1 MPFRHAVPS
10 DLNAVSATEWVAFYV
25 NDIFARRSLSVS
37 AESTALTE
45 SSHSPEITEVFRVA
59 ESTEGLE
66 LFFAV
71 TSSSERI
78 QEQESKL
85 KGFLFIIVEGRCKR
99 IFQALSS
106 TNQIMATPKKGTNV
120 METTMNGVRD
130 YKYTQEIS
138 QMVFIPML
146 KIGGTFTFY
155 RCSYLVKSRTQTRKP

>member
-10 DLNAVSATEWVAFYV
+10 DLNAVSATEWVGFYV

-45 SSHSPEITEVFRVA
+45 SSHSPDITEVFRVA

-85 KGFLFIIVEGRCKR
+85 KGFLFIIVEGQCKR
-99 IFQALSS
+99 IRLFQALSS
-106 TNQIMATPKKGTNV
+106 TNQAVVYDG
-120 METTMNGVRD
+120 D
-130 YKYTQEIS
+130 TQEGH
-138 QMVFIPML
+138 
-146 KIGGTFTFY
+146 KRNGDNNE
-155 RCSYLVKSRTQTRKP
+155 RC